1 MSPASLP
8 ADCSGASWTY
18 GTCCSVTTNV
28 GSVALGAVAAVGY
41 YLFTEVD
48 MLDLRFD
55 ETMAGIVLATTA
67 LVHSAYWLVEP
78 GFISMGLTVGLWA
91 FIGTVIMVAVDW

>member
-1 MSPASLP
+1 
-8 ADCSGASWTY
+8 
-18 GTCCSVTTNV
+18 
-28 GSVALGAVAAVGY
+28 
-41 YLFTEVD
+41 